1 MTSAPRLLLCVLAV
15 TIAGL
20 ALALHPVFAQSVVT
34 KLQSEIETHNAE
46 IAKLEAEIA
55 SYQKEL
61 DTIGAKRS
69 TLESEVRSLTLA
81 RQKLSANIS
90 VTQNKISSANLK
102 LEELSLAIGSKEE
115 AMALSRDAIARSLR
129 DLDAH
134 DSQTL
139 VEQLAAST
147 RLADAWE
154 AIDAS
159 ASLERALGNR
169 IEELDAVKTA
179 LSANRDEVATT
190 KKNLVSLSIDLSNQ
204 RRAVD
209 ATKRAQEAL
218 LSQTKNQESSYQK
231 LIVEKQAA
239 RRAFEEELSRL
250 QGELQIAID
259 PSKIPSVGSGVL
271 SWPFSDSFMRSCASR
286 KSVFGNLFCVTQYF
300 GNTAFATKNPQIY
313 NGKGHNGIDIGASTG
328 TPIETA
334 LSGVIRGTGNTDTIR
349 GCYSYGKWVLVEH
362 ANGLS
367 TLYAH
372 LSDIQVREGEAVI
385 TGEVIGYSGT
395 TGYSTGPHLHFTV
408 FATQGVRVQ
417 RLSEFRGAATPCA
430 NAIIPVAPKEAY
442 LNPLSYL

>member
-1 MTSAPRLLLCVLAV
+1 MIGALRVLV
-15 TIAGL
+15 FVGIATL
-20 ALALHPVFAQSVVT
+20 TFASFHSISAQSVIG
-34 KLQSEIETHNAE
+34 KIQSEIETHNTE

-55 SYQKEL
+55 TYQKEL

-69 TLESEVRSLTLA
+69 TLESEVRSLALA
-81 RQKLSANIS
+81 RQKLSANIG
-90 VTQNKISSANLK
+90 VTQNKIASANLK
-102 LEELSLAIGSKEE
+102 LEELSLAIGDKEE
-115 AMALSRDAIARSLR
+115 AVTLNRNTIARSLR
-129 DLDAH
+129 DLDAA
-134 DSQTL
+134 DDRTL

-147 RLADAWE
+147 RLADAWT

-159 ASLERALGNR
+159 ASVERALGDR
-169 IEELDAVKTA
+169 IGELETIKTA

-190 KKNLVSLSIDLSNQ
+190 KKKLVSLSVDLGNQ

-209 ATKRAQEAL
+209 ATKKAQETL

-231 LIVEKQAA
+231 LIIEKQAA
-239 RRAFEEELSRL
+239 RRAFEEELARL

-259 PSKIPSVGSGVL
+259 PSRIPSVGSGVL
-271 SWPFSDSFMRSCASR
+271 SWPFSDAFMRSCTSR

-313 NGKGHNGIDIGASTG
+313 NGKGHNGIDIGTSIG
-328 TPIETA
+328 TPVETA
-334 LSGVIRGTGNTDTIR
+334 LSGVIRGTGNTDAIR

-362 ANGLS
+362 INGLS

-372 LSDIQVREGEAVI
+372 LSDIQVREGETIV
-385 TGEVIGYSGT
+385 TGDVVGYSGN

-417 RLSEFRGAATPCA
+417 RLSDFRGAVTPCA